1 MTRPAFSTDLPKTD
15 YGIPAL
21 TKMRSQLA
29 RELHLVKVP
38 ELTDDP
44 GLHMLRAAM
53 YMFPKRLFRPCAM
66 DLRGFR
72 AFFDDNWTCWWGPAS
87 LGKTRRAAV
96 LMLVWWI
103 ASPAN
108 TYIPCCSTTAG
119 MLDKR
124 VWGDIEMLF
133 HSFITQEQFKDFPAK
148 MVASDREIQYLQD
161 GHPNPKAVIRGIAIQ
176 QGSVADALGNVVGVH
191 NERVLLMVDEAQA
204 SREALIEARSNLRQ
218 GTRVF
223 KILMIGNPTSRSDP
237 LGKYSSPSHP
247 DGWKH
252 VEQFDEVPWEHTGR
266 GGVKSTVM
274 LKRPRYDEW
283 RTRHGSVLV
292 FCGLDSP
299 GIDDPENFSFMITR
313 QHVDDAIADKGPDHP
328 SFWTMTI
335 GFMCPNDPSLLL
347 FNPVLF
353 TAKSANYRG
362 TTWATEPLRLAS
374 LDPNFS
380 AGGDEY
386 ILRPLKAGMTVDD
399 RFMIESGDVIRVP
412 YTVDRQPEES
422 LEEARQRYVA
432 GLLKN
437 LRIHPTAIIQDT
449 SASHHLEAR
458 LIEKFLGE
466 PGSIMGVQGQSAA
479 SGSSPAINEPKPA
492 SELYANLR
500 AESYHLLWFFL
511 QFGQFRGITDAD
523 MDELS
528 EIRGKRGARGTNTTK
543 IVLES
548 KAEMR
553 ERGVKSPNLAD
564 SLANAAYLLRHRFNC
579 VPGANV
585 PITLPTASSGKKTV
599 AEPWDV
605 RYLHAAGLKAGNLP
619 LAGYRR
625 TR

>member
-53 YMFPKRLFRPCAM
+53 LMFPTSVFRPCAW
-66 DLRGFR
+66 DLWAFR
-72 AFFDDNWTCWWGPAS
+72 SLFDHDWVCWWGPAAV
-87 LGKTRRAAV
+87 GKTRRAAV
-96 LMLVWWI
+96 ATFVWWI
-103 ASPAN
+103 ADPEN
-108 TYIPCCSTTAG
+108 TYAPCCSTTAG
-119 MLDKR
+119 QLDKR
-124 VWGDIEMLF
+124 VWGDLSTLF
-133 HSFITQEQFKDFPAK
+133 HAFIAQEQFKDFPAK
-148 MVASDREIQYLQD
+148 IVASSREIRYTGNGED
-161 GHPNPKAVIRGIAIQ
+161 PKAIIRGVAIQ
-176 QGSVADALGNVVGVH
+176 QGTMEEALGNVIGIH
-191 NERVLLMVDEAQA
+191 KPRVLLVVDEAQA
-204 SREALIEARSNLRQ
+204 SREALIEARINLFS
-218 GTRVF
+218 GTKRS
-223 KILMIGNPTSRSDP
+223 KIIMLGNPTSRTDP
-237 LGKYSSPSHP
+237 LGKYSVPDHP

-252 VEQFDEVPWEHTGR
+252 VEQFEEFTWTHTR
-266 GGVKSTVM
+266 RDKSTIPVVM
-274 LKRPRYDEW
+274 KRPKHIEW
-283 RTRHGSVLV
+283 TTPFGAVLV
-292 FCGLDSP
+292 FCGFDSP
-299 GIDDPENFSFMITR
+299 GLLDPETYSYFITAKHIDETLR
-313 QHVDDAIADKGPDHP
+313 QKPPDHP
-328 SFWTMTI
+328 LVWTFI
-335 GFMCPNDPSLLL
+335 VGFMCPNDPSLLL

-353 TAKSANYRG
+353 TAKNANYRG

-432 GLLKN
+432 N
-437 LRIHPTAIIQDT
+437 LIKQLRTHPTAIVYDA
-449 SASHHLEAR
+449 SASHKLEYR
-458 LIEKFLGE
+458 LIESHLKE
-466 PGSIMGVQGQSAA
+466 PGSIMGIEGQEAA
-479 SGSSPAINEPKPA
+479 SVSTPSINEPKPA

-500 AESYHLLWFFL
+500 AEMYHLLWFFL
-511 QFGQFRGITDAD
+511 QSGQFRGITDAD
-523 MDELS
+523 MDELA

-564 SLANAAYLLRHRFNC
+564 SLAMAAYLLRHRFNC

-585 PITLPTASSGKKTV
+585 PITLPAASSGKKTV